1 MAQSV
6 YKRALIWFKEK
17 EHHPGTHMLLS
28 NEEYK
33 LLIDSEKSLKREIE
47 KHKELHLDEIDNL
60 IDEYENEIENLKIDY
75 EKLVKKL
82 KTQVLIAMKH
92 TADQKDLNDNLLK
105 ISKERANQERNLQQ
119 KKEHT
124 GYVVVASQ
132 EKEVEYR
139 RGNYI
144 EKIMVWET
152 TIQTPYS
159 IKFTEMNARNQIL
172 SELLTKEKGFL
183 LGKIGIKQHY
193 NITIDKLFKEKKKE
207 ILEKNTI
214 FSQRLKAN
222 YKAGFWEYIMLH
234 TLPLSDV
241 PKEML

>member
-1 MAQSV
+1 MAESV
-6 YKRALIWFKEK
+6 YKIALWWFKEK
-17 EHHPGTHMLLS
+17 EGRPGTHKILS

-33 LLIDSEKSLKREIE
+33 ILTDSEKSLKRELE
-47 KHKELHLDEIDNL
+47 ENKEFHLEEIDNL

-92 TADQKDLNDNLLK
+92 AADQKDLNDNLLK
-105 ISKERANQERNLQQ
+105 ISKERSNQERNLQQ
-119 KKEHT
+119 TKEHT

-132 EKEVEYR
+132 EKELEYR

-159 IKFTEMNARNQIL
+159 IKFTEMNARNQIF

-183 LGKIGIKQHY
+183 LGKIGIKQQY
-193 NITIDKLFKEKKKE
+193 NISVDKLMKEKKKE
-207 ILEKNTI
+207 ILENNTI
-214 FSQRLKAN
+214 FSQRLKAS
-222 YKAGFWEYIMLH
+222 YTAGFWEYIMLH

-241 PKEML
+241 PQEML

>member
-6 YKRALIWFKEK
+6 YKTFLGWFNEK
-17 EHHPGTHMLLS
+17 ERHLGTHMLLT
-28 NEEYK
+28 NEEYEEIINK
-33 LLIDSEKSLKREIE
+33 EKSLKRQLEE
-47 KHKELHLDEIDNL
+47 NKEFHLEEIDNL
-60 IDEYENEIENLKIDY
+60 IDEYENEKENLKIDY

-82 KTQVLIAMKH
+82 KMQVLLAMKQA
-92 TADQKDLNDNLLK
+92 ADQKDLNDNLLK

-139 RGNYI
+139 RGNSI
-144 EKIMVWET
+144 EKFMVWET

-183 LGKIGIKQHY
+183 LSKIGIKQQY
-193 NITIDKLFKEKKKE
+193 NISVDKLLKEKKKE
-207 ILEKNTI
+207 ILESNTI

-222 YKAGFWEYIMLH
+222 YTAGFWEYIMLH

-241 PKEML
+241 PQDML